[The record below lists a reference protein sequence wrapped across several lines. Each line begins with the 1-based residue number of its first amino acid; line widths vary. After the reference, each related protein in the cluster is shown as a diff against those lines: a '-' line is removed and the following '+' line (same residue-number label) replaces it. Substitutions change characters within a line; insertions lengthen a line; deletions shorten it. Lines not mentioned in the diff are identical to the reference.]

1 MATIPPEA
9 FGLPAAE
16 RGSLQQRIRQMVTEG
31 VLSGRFRPGGKM
43 PSSRGLAAH
52 LQISR
57 LTVTLAYAELVA
69 QDYLA
74 ARGRSGYYISDN
86 APLASELPAQA
97 TRVEAAEF
105 GRIAGRFTGG
115 RGVERPE
122 DWERYPFPFIY
133 GQADPSLFD
142 HHNWRQ
148 CALRALG
155 RRDFAAMTADY
166 YERDDPLLIEHL
178 LRHLSAPDNPGEPLP
193 LEYGGETMQLDV
205 SRRQLLNLLLSTYEN
220 ILQQNTK
227 LEEMHSQLQTAS
239 QQLGESLQKTQDL
252 LYRVFPR
259 QIADELANAGQS
271 QPRHFDAVTV
281 LFTDFV
287 GFTRVAE
294 TMAPQQLIDGLEE
307 YFRRFDA
314 LTAKCHMEKLKTIG
328 DAYVAAGGVPVANT
342 THHLDAAL
350 LAMAIRECVAEAARE
365 WEGTAM
371 PSFAIRIGLH
381 TGPLVAGV
389 VGEQRFTY
397 DLWGDTVNTASRM
410 ESGGE
415 AGRINIS
422 DATFRLVEPFFECSP
437 RGSIAVKNRTAVEMY
452 FLERLRPEFSA
463 DPAGLTPNER
473 FHEARAQLQA
483 AAAPPA

>member
-1 MATIPPEA
+1 MNTPLTIVIAEDSRFQGRVLKAALESAGYSVHWGANGSEALALIREHRPVLVVSDVEMPEMDGHELCRILKA
-9 FGLPAAE
+9 DAGLRHIP
-16 RGSLQQRIRQMVTEG
+16 
-31 VLSGRFRPGGKM
+31 VLM
-43 PSSRGLAAH
+43 LTALAATSDI
-52 LQISR
+52 LDGLR
-57 LTVTLAYAELVA
+57 EGAAAYVTKPY
-69 QDYLA
+69 
-74 ARGRSGYYISDN
+74 
-86 APLASELPAQA
+86 
-97 TRVEAAEF
+97 
-105 GRIAGRFTGG
+105 
-115 RGVERPE
+115 
-122 DWERYPFPFIY
+122 
-133 GQADPSLFD
+133 DPPHVID
-142 HHNWRQ
+142 R
-148 CALRALG
+148 
-155 RRDFAAMTADY
+155 
-166 YERDDPLLIEHL
+166 IEHL
-178 LRHLSAPDNPGEPLP
+178 LRHLSAPDTPGEPLP
-193 LEYGGETMQLDV
+193 LEYRGETMQLDV

-220 ILQQNTK
+220 ILRQNTK
-227 LEEMHSQLQTAS
+227 LEEMHSQLTVAS
-239 QQLGESLQKTQDL
+239 QRLGESLQKTQDL

-314 LTAKCHMEKLKTIG
+314 LTATCHMEKLKTIG
-328 DAYVAAGGVPVANT
+328 DAYVAAGGVPTANT
-342 THHLDAAL
+342 THALDAAL
-350 LAMAIRECVAEAARE
+350 LSLAIRECVKETSLELA
-365 WEGTAM
+365 GSGM

-389 VGEQRFTY
+389 IGEQRFTY

-452 FLERLRPEFSA
+452 FLERLRPEYSA

-473 FHEARAQLQA
+473 FQQAREQLQNA
-483 AAAPPA
+483 VAPPT

>member
-1 MATIPPEA
+1 M
-9 FGLPAAE
+9 
-16 RGSLQQRIRQMVTEG
+16 
-31 VLSGRFRPGGKM
+31 
-43 PSSRGLAAH
+43 
-52 LQISR
+52 
-57 LTVTLAYAELVA
+57 
-69 QDYLA
+69 
-74 ARGRSGYYISDN
+74 N
-86 APLASELPAQA
+86 APL
-97 TRVEAAEF
+97 TIVIAEDSRLQ
-105 GRIAGRFTGG
+105 GRILKSALESAGYAVHWGANGSEALALIREHQPVLVVSDVEMPGMGG
-115 RGVERPE
+115 HELCR
-122 DWERYPFPFIY
+122 ILK
-133 GQADPSLFD
+133 ADAGLRHIPVLMLT
-142 HHNWRQ
+142 
-148 CALRALG
+148 AL
-155 RRDFAAMTADY
+155 AATSDILNGLREGAAAY
-166 YERDDPLLIEHL
+166 VTKPYDPPHILDRIEHL
-178 LRHLSAPDNPGEPLP
+178 LRHLSAPDTPGEPLP

-227 LEEMHSQLQTAS
+227 LEEMHSQLQSAS

-350 LAMAIRECVAEAARE
+350 LAMAIRECVVEAARE

-483 AAAPPA
+483 AAPPA

>member
-1 MATIPPEA
+1 M
-9 FGLPAAE
+9 
-16 RGSLQQRIRQMVTEG
+16 
-31 VLSGRFRPGGKM
+31 
-43 PSSRGLAAH
+43 
-52 LQISR
+52 
-57 LTVTLAYAELVA
+57 
-69 QDYLA
+69 
-74 ARGRSGYYISDN
+74 N
-86 APLASELPAQA
+86 APLTIVIAEDSRFQGRVLKTALESAGYVVHWGANGSEALALIREHRPVLVVSDVEMPEMDGHELCRILKADAGLRHIPVLMLTALAA
-97 TRVEAAEF
+97 TSDILNGLRDGAA
-105 GRIAGRFTGG
+105 AYVTK
-115 RGVERPE
+115 P
-122 DWERYPFPFIY
+122 Y
-133 GQADPSLFD
+133 DPPHVID
-142 HHNWRQ
+142 R
-148 CALRALG
+148 
-155 RRDFAAMTADY
+155 
-166 YERDDPLLIEHL
+166 IEHL
-178 LRHLSAPDNPGEPLP
+178 LRHLSAPDTPGEPLP
-193 LEYGGETMQLDV
+193 LEYLGETMQLDV
-205 SRRQLLNLLLSTYEN
+205 TRRQLLNLLLSTYEN
-220 ILQQNTK
+220 ILRQNTK

-239 QQLGESLQKTQDL
+239 QQLGESLQKTQEL

-259 QIADELANAGQS
+259 QIADELANLGQS

-314 LTAKCHMEKLKTIG
+314 LTVRCHMEKLKTIG
-328 DAYVAAGGVPVANT
+328 DAYVAAGGVPTANA

-365 WEGTAM
+365 WEGTSS

-389 VGEQRFTY
+389 IGEQRFTY

-415 AGRINIS
+415 PGRINIS
-422 DATFRLVEPFFECSP
+422 AATFRLVEPFFECSP

-473 FHEARAQLQA
+473 FHQAREQLRSAVAQ
-483 AAAPPA
+483 PT

>member
-1 MATIPPEA
+1 M
-9 FGLPAAE
+9 
-16 RGSLQQRIRQMVTEG
+16 
-31 VLSGRFRPGGKM
+31 
-43 PSSRGLAAH
+43 
-52 LQISR
+52 
-57 LTVTLAYAELVA
+57 
-69 QDYLA
+69 
-74 ARGRSGYYISDN
+74 N
-86 APLASELPAQA
+86 APL
-97 TRVEAAEF
+97 TIVIAEDSRLQ
-105 GRIAGRFTGG
+105 GRILKSALESAGYAVHWGANGSDALALIREHQPVLVVSDVEMPGMGG
-115 RGVERPE
+115 HELCR
-122 DWERYPFPFIY
+122 ILK
-133 GQADPSLFD
+133 ADAGLRHIPVLMLT
-142 HHNWRQ
+142 
-148 CALRALG
+148 AL
-155 RRDFAAMTADY
+155 AATSDILNGLREGAAAY
-166 YERDDPLLIEHL
+166 VTKPYDPPHILDRIEHL
-178 LRHLSAPDNPGEPLP
+178 LRHLSAPDTPGEPLP

-328 DAYVAAGGVPVANT
+328 DAYVAAGGVPVANA

-437 RGSIAVKNRTAVEMY
+437 RGSIAVKNRTAVEMH

-483 AAAPPA
+483 AVAPPA

>member
-1 MATIPPEA
+1 MRLSLTSMNAPQTIVIAEDSRFQGRVLKTALEAAGYVVHWGTTGTQALALIREHEPVLVVSDVEMPEMDGHELCRILKA
-9 FGLPAAE
+9 DAGLRHIP
-16 RGSLQQRIRQMVTEG
+16 
-31 VLSGRFRPGGKM
+31 VLM
-43 PSSRGLAAH
+43 LTALAATSDI
-52 LQISR
+52 LKGLR
-57 LTVTLAYAELVA
+57 EGAAAYVTKPY
-69 QDYLA
+69 
-74 ARGRSGYYISDN
+74 
-86 APLASELPAQA
+86 
-97 TRVEAAEF
+97 
-105 GRIAGRFTGG
+105 
-115 RGVERPE
+115 
-122 DWERYPFPFIY
+122 
-133 GQADPSLFD
+133 DPPHILD
-142 HHNWRQ
+142 R
-148 CALRALG
+148 
-155 RRDFAAMTADY
+155 
-166 YERDDPLLIEHL
+166 IEHL
-178 LRHLSAPDNPGEPLP
+178 LRHLSAPDTPGEPLP

-328 DAYVAAGGVPVANT
+328 DAYVAAGGVPVANA
-342 THHLDAAL
+342 THPLDAAL
-350 LAMAIRECVAEAARE
+350 LAVAIRECVAETARE
-365 WEGTAM
+365 LEGTGM

-389 VGEQRFTY
+389 IGEQRFTY

-422 DATFRLVEPFFECSP
+422 AATFQQLAPYFECTP

-473 FHEARAQLQA
+473 FHEAREQLHSPRPHR
-483 AAAPPA
+483 PPPT

>member
-1 MATIPPEA
+1 MIAEDSRLQGRILKSALESAGYAVHWGANGSEALALIREHQPVLVVSDVEMPGMGGHELCRILKADAGLRHIP
-9 FGLPAAE
+9 
-16 RGSLQQRIRQMVTEG
+16 
-31 VLSGRFRPGGKM
+31 VLM
-43 PSSRGLAAH
+43 LTALAATSDI
-52 LQISR
+52 LKGLR
-57 LTVTLAYAELVA
+57 EGAAAYVTKPY
-69 QDYLA
+69 
-74 ARGRSGYYISDN
+74 
-86 APLASELPAQA
+86 
-97 TRVEAAEF
+97 
-105 GRIAGRFTGG
+105 
-115 RGVERPE
+115 
-122 DWERYPFPFIY
+122 
-133 GQADPSLFD
+133 DPPHILD
-142 HHNWRQ
+142 R
-148 CALRALG
+148 
-155 RRDFAAMTADY
+155 
-166 YERDDPLLIEHL
+166 IEHL
-178 LRHLSAPDNPGEPLP
+178 LRHLSAPDTPGEPLP

-415 AGRINIS
+415 ANRINIS

>member
-1 MATIPPEA
+1 M
-9 FGLPAAE
+9 
-16 RGSLQQRIRQMVTEG
+16 
-31 VLSGRFRPGGKM
+31 
-43 PSSRGLAAH
+43 
-52 LQISR
+52 
-57 LTVTLAYAELVA
+57 
-69 QDYLA
+69 
-74 ARGRSGYYISDN
+74 N
-86 APLASELPAQA
+86 APL
-97 TRVEAAEF
+97 TIVIAEDSRLQ
-105 GRIAGRFTGG
+105 GRILKSALESAGYAVHWGANGSEALALIREHRPVLVVSDVEMPGMGG
-115 RGVERPE
+115 HELCR
-122 DWERYPFPFIY
+122 ILK
-133 GQADPSLFD
+133 ADAGLRHIPVLMLT
-142 HHNWRQ
+142 
-148 CALRALG
+148 AL
-155 RRDFAAMTADY
+155 AATSDILNGLREGAAAY
-166 YERDDPLLIEHL
+166 VTKPYDPPHILDRIEHL
-178 LRHLSAPDNPGEPLP
+178 LRHLSAPDTPGEPLP

-350 LAMAIRECVAEAARE
+350 LAMAIRECVVEAARE

-483 AAAPPA
+483 AVAPPA

>member
-1 MATIPPEA
+1 M
-9 FGLPAAE
+9 
-16 RGSLQQRIRQMVTEG
+16 
-31 VLSGRFRPGGKM
+31 
-43 PSSRGLAAH
+43 
-52 LQISR
+52 
-57 LTVTLAYAELVA
+57 
-69 QDYLA
+69 
-74 ARGRSGYYISDN
+74 N
-86 APLASELPAQA
+86 APL
-97 TRVEAAEF
+97 TIVIAEDSRLQ
-105 GRIAGRFTGG
+105 GRILKSALESAGYAVHWGANGSEALALIREHQPVLVVSDVEMPGMGG
-115 RGVERPE
+115 HELCR
-122 DWERYPFPFIY
+122 ILK
-133 GQADPSLFD
+133 ADAGLRHIPVLMLT
-142 HHNWRQ
+142 
-148 CALRALG
+148 AL
-155 RRDFAAMTADY
+155 AATSDILNGLREGAAAY
-166 YERDDPLLIEHL
+166 VTKPYDPPHILDRIEHL
-178 LRHLSAPDNPGEPLP
+178 LRHLSAPDTPGEPLP

-227 LEEMHSQLQTAS
+227 LEEMHSQLQSAS

-328 DAYVAAGGVPVANT
+328 DAYVAAGGVPVANA

-365 WEGTAM
+365 WEGTAR
-371 PSFAIRIGLH
+371 PSCAIRIGLH

>member
-1 MATIPPEA
+1 MNAPQTIVIAEDSRFQGRVLKTALEAAGYVVHWGTTGTQALALIREHEPVLVVSDVEMPEMDGHELCRILKA
-9 FGLPAAE
+9 DAGLRHIP
-16 RGSLQQRIRQMVTEG
+16 
-31 VLSGRFRPGGKM
+31 VLM
-43 PSSRGLAAH
+43 LTALAATSDI
-52 LQISR
+52 LKGLR
-57 LTVTLAYAELVA
+57 EGAAAYVTKPY
-69 QDYLA
+69 
-74 ARGRSGYYISDN
+74 
-86 APLASELPAQA
+86 
-97 TRVEAAEF
+97 
-105 GRIAGRFTGG
+105 
-115 RGVERPE
+115 
-122 DWERYPFPFIY
+122 
-133 GQADPSLFD
+133 DPPHILD
-142 HHNWRQ
+142 R
-148 CALRALG
+148 
-155 RRDFAAMTADY
+155 
-166 YERDDPLLIEHL
+166 IEHL
-178 LRHLSAPDNPGEPLP
+178 LRHLSAPDTPGEPLP

-328 DAYVAAGGVPVANT
+328 DAYVAAGGVPVANA
-342 THHLDAAL
+342 THPLDAAL
-350 LAMAIRECVAEAARE
+350 LAVAIRECVAETARE
-365 WEGTAM
+365 LEGTGM

-389 VGEQRFTY
+389 IGEQRFTY

-422 DATFRLVEPFFECSP
+422 AATFQQLAPYFECTP

-473 FHEARAQLQA
+473 FHEAREQLHSPRPHR
-483 AAAPPA
+483 PPPT

>member
-1 MATIPPEA
+1 MNTPLTIVIAEDSRFQGRVLKAALESAGYSVHWGANGREALALIREHQPVLVVSDVEMPEMDGHELCRILKA
-9 FGLPAAE
+9 DAGLRHIP
-16 RGSLQQRIRQMVTEG
+16 
-31 VLSGRFRPGGKM
+31 VLM
-43 PSSRGLAAH
+43 LTALAATSDI
-52 LQISR
+52 LDGLR
-57 LTVTLAYAELVA
+57 EGAAAYVTKPY
-69 QDYLA
+69 
-74 ARGRSGYYISDN
+74 
-86 APLASELPAQA
+86 
-97 TRVEAAEF
+97 
-105 GRIAGRFTGG
+105 
-115 RGVERPE
+115 
-122 DWERYPFPFIY
+122 
-133 GQADPSLFD
+133 DPPHVID
-142 HHNWRQ
+142 R
-148 CALRALG
+148 
-155 RRDFAAMTADY
+155 
-166 YERDDPLLIEHL
+166 IEHL
-178 LRHLSAPDNPGEPLP
+178 LRHLSAPDTPGEPLP
-193 LEYGGETMQLDV
+193 LEYRGETMQLDV

-220 ILQQNTK
+220 ILRQNTK
-227 LEEMHSQLQTAS
+227 LEEMHSQLSVAS
-239 QQLGESLQKTQDL
+239 QRLGESLQKTQDL

-281 LFTDFV
+281 MFTDFV

-314 LTAKCHMEKLKTIG
+314 LTATCHMEKLKTIG
-328 DAYVAAGGVPVANT
+328 DAYVAAGGVPTANT
-342 THHLDAAL
+342 THALDAAL
-350 LAMAIRECVAEAARE
+350 LSLAIRECVKETSRE
-365 WEGTAM
+365 LAGSGM

-389 VGEQRFTY
+389 IGEQRFTY

-463 DPAGLTPNER
+463 DSAGLTPNER
-473 FHEARAQLQA
+473 FQQAREQLQNA
-483 AAAPPA
+483 VAPPT

>member
-1 MATIPPEA
+1 MRLSLTSMNAPQTIVIAEDSRFQGRVLKTALEAAGYVVHWGTTGTQALALIREHEPVLVVSDVEMPEMDGHELCRILKA
-9 FGLPAAE
+9 DAGLRHIP
-16 RGSLQQRIRQMVTEG
+16 
-31 VLSGRFRPGGKM
+31 VLM
-43 PSSRGLAAH
+43 LTALAATSDI
-52 LQISR
+52 LKGLR
-57 LTVTLAYAELVA
+57 EGAAAYVTKPY
-69 QDYLA
+69 
-74 ARGRSGYYISDN
+74 
-86 APLASELPAQA
+86 
-97 TRVEAAEF
+97 
-105 GRIAGRFTGG
+105 
-115 RGVERPE
+115 
-122 DWERYPFPFIY
+122 
-133 GQADPSLFD
+133 DPPHILD
-142 HHNWRQ
+142 R
-148 CALRALG
+148 
-155 RRDFAAMTADY
+155 
-166 YERDDPLLIEHL
+166 IEHL
-178 LRHLSAPDNPGEPLP
+178 LRHLSAPDTPGEPLP

-314 LTAKCHMEKLKTIG
+314 LTATCHMEKLKTIG
-328 DAYVAAGGVPVANT
+328 DAYVAAGGVPTANT
-342 THHLDAAL
+342 THALDAAL
-350 LAMAIRECVAEAARE
+350 LSLAIRECVKETSLELA
-365 WEGTAM
+365 GSGM

-389 VGEQRFTY
+389 IGEQRFTY
-397 DLWGDTVNTASRM
+397 DLGGDTVNTASRM

-452 FLERLRPEFSA
+452 FLERLRPEYSA

-473 FHEARAQLQA
+473 FQQAREQLQNA
-483 AAAPPA
+483 VAPPT

>member
-1 MATIPPEA
+1 M
-9 FGLPAAE
+9 
-16 RGSLQQRIRQMVTEG
+16 
-31 VLSGRFRPGGKM
+31 
-43 PSSRGLAAH
+43 
-52 LQISR
+52 
-57 LTVTLAYAELVA
+57 
-69 QDYLA
+69 
-74 ARGRSGYYISDN
+74 N
-86 APLASELPAQA
+86 APL
-97 TRVEAAEF
+97 TIVIAEDSRLQ
-105 GRIAGRFTGG
+105 GRILKSALESAGYAVHWGANGSEALALIREHQPVLVVSDVEMPGMGG
-115 RGVERPE
+115 HELCR
-122 DWERYPFPFIY
+122 ILK
-133 GQADPSLFD
+133 ADAGLRHIPVLMLT
-142 HHNWRQ
+142 
-148 CALRALG
+148 AL
-155 RRDFAAMTADY
+155 AATSDILNGLREGAAAY
-166 YERDDPLLIEHL
+166 VTKPYDPPHILDRIEHL
-178 LRHLSAPDNPGEPLP
+178 LRHLSAPDTPGEPLP

-227 LEEMHSQLQTAS
+227 LEEMHSQLQSAS

-350 LAMAIRECVAEAARE
+350 LAMAIRECVVEAARE

-483 AAAPPA
+483 AAAPTA